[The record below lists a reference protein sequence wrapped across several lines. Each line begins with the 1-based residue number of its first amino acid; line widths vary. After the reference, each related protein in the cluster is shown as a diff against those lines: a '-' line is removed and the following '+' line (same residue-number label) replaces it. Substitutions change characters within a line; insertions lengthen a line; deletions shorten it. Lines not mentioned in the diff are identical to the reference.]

1 MGSGIVWYL
10 LSYNIYLKM
19 SESWVKFVIFVIM
32 KKVLVIIL
40 ITFSTFLIHSDVNA
54 QCAMCSAN
62 AEMSIKEGNGQGKG
76 LNTGIL
82 YLLAIPYVLLVGV
95 GVFWY
100 RNYRKKDVPNPF
112 GN

>member
-1 MGSGIVWYL
+1 
-10 LSYNIYLKM
+10 
-19 SESWVKFVIFVIM
+19 M
-32 KKVLVIIL
+32 KKALFTILVV
-40 ITFSTFLIHSDVNA
+40 FSVFCIQVDAKA
-54 QCAMCSAN
+54 QCAMCSVN

-100 RNYRKKDVPNPF
+100 RNYRKKNVPNPF
-112 GN
+112 G